1 MTQSLQEIVEVT
13 RQRVACPENCLSF
26 GHSGCAG
33 GALHEHAS
41 HGSGS
46 NEICTLGPLQRRAL
60 RQQGL
65 PGWRPSPARAAHA
78 CRLSAA
84 PALRPFCHPPATHP
98 EVLIRSACGC
108 GVISQVPG
116 HLRECS
122 LQQTASLAPP
132 NRVVRDCK
140 GQGRAGQCHD
150 EGNTHHAHIQLA
162 VIILEVWAPH
172 V

>member
-1 MTQSLQEIVEVT
+1 MSMHHMEVGAMRYVPWGLSRGGRCGSKGCQSG
-13 RQRVACPENCLSF
+13 
-26 GHSGCAG
+26 GHLPLVRPMLAGC
-33 GALHEHAS
+33 
-41 HGSGS
+41 
-46 NEICTLGPLQRRAL
+46 
-60 RQQGL
+60 
-65 PGWRPSPARAAHA
+65 
-78 CRLSAA
+78 
-84 PALRPFCHPPATHP
+84 LRPLLCAHSA
-98 EVLIRSACGC
+98 IRLQHTQRCSFDPHVAV